1 MDAQRLLMNHLFG
14 NCYWGFGAETSFQQE
29 VSGINIADTP
39 HISNWLVE
47 LLKPKIHHQSSHLTK
62 GEKVK
67 QNYLGTKN
75 EFDSFCNRSKPNV
88 TYLSNKKRNHT
99 SFSVDLVLTKTL
111 RNLEAKA
118 SLEAVRRTLAPG
130 LEGPGPGPGR
140 GAGWGGE
147 EEEEGI
153 PGLGGRFTCLGPRP
167 VTRCPP
173 RGCRVTK
180 FLKTLGRRRLH
191 LTKSGKAARW
201 RRPPSQGQSPR
212 GWQRWNCGLVSTAR
226 LRELLEGTP
235 FFPAPAPSACPA
247 RCLRTSLRA
256 PDARGLCPPD
266 KATDPS
272 MPEENWS
279 CIQCFCDQV
288 NSDPDGISHAPWLL
302 AHKIQSPQ
310 EMEALHALTVLEVC
324 MNYCGEK
331 FHSEVAKFRFLN
343 ELIKVLSP
351 KYLGCWTTEKV
362 KSRIIEIMFSW
373 TVWFPKDIKIRD
385 AYQMLKKQGII
396 KQDPKLPVDKILPPP
411 SPRPK
416 SSIFDA
422 DEEKSKLL
430 TKLLKSNHPE
440 DLQAANRL
448 IKTLIK
454 EEQEKSEKVSKR
466 LSTIQEVHSSV
477 KLMKEMLNN
486 HQGPNLEQLD
496 LKTLQGLYEKC
507 EKLRPTLFRLA
518 SDTVDDD
525 VALAEILQA
534 NDRLSQGVL
543 LYKQVVEGQ
552 GSCGNMVASTV
563 TSSTH
568 GDLPASQALQAKAGS
583 VKSYSLIDFSDLDS
597 ESGPQQGEPTS
608 LSLLDEQLA
617 TLGLSDAPVTCKTS
631 SDFDALQVATENGC
645 QEEGNF
651 FSTTA
656 QKHLPG
662 RTAQTN
668 GTQGSSQEKLLG
680 LSAPQTSFIPDL
692 SSTLNLLHQKTLS
705 KDSPVGTN
713 SFPEQSWEIRTG
725 DTPSQPALLN
735 QSLSQ
740 LFVPLESIK
749 PSDLP
754 PITVYDRNGFK
765 VLLHFSQAGVPG
777 FPEVQVLLLSM
788 LSTAPQPVS
797 DIVFQVAVPKA
808 MKVKLQPAS
817 SSKLPAFS
825 PLLPPTVISQ
835 VLLLANPHKD
845 LVRLRYKLTFTQ
857 GGKPFSEVG
866 EVSDFPD
873 PALWSTV

>member
-1 MDAQRLLMNHLFG
+1 MA
-14 NCYWGFGAETSFQQE
+14 A
-29 VSGINIADTP
+29 AA
-39 HISNWLVE
+39 
-47 LLKPKIHHQSSHLTK
+47 KPES
-62 GEKVK
+62 E
-67 QNYLGTKN
+67 
-75 EFDSFCNRSKPNV
+75 
-88 TYLSNKKRNHT
+88 
-99 SFSVDLVLTKTL
+99 
-111 RNLEAKA
+111 
-118 SLEAVRRTLAPG
+118 
-130 LEGPGPGPGR
+130 
-140 GAGWGGE
+140 
-147 EEEEGI
+147 
-153 PGLGGRFTCLGPRP
+153 
-167 VTRCPP
+167 
-173 RGCRVTK
+173 
-180 FLKTLGRRRLH
+180 
-191 LTKSGKAARW
+191 
-201 RRPPSQGQSPR
+201 SQGVAA
-212 GWQRWNCGLVSTAR
+212 L
-226 LRELLEGTP
+226 ELWLN
-235 FFPAPAPSACPA
+235 
-247 RCLRTSLRA
+247 
-256 PDARGLCPPD
+256 

-279 CIQCFCDQV
+279 CIQCFCDLV
-288 NSDPDGISHAPWLL
+288 NSDPDGTSHAPWLL

-310 EMEALHALTVLEVC
+310 EVEALHALTVLEVC

-331 FHSEVAKFRFLN
+331 FHGEVAKFRFLN
-343 ELIKVLSP
+343 ELIKVLST

-466 LSTIQEVHSSV
+466 LSTIQEVQSNV

-525 VALAEILQA
+525 EALAEILQA
-534 NDRLSQGVL
+534 NDMLTQGML

-552 GSCGNMVASTV
+552 GSCGNTVASTV

-568 GDLPASQALQAKAGS
+568 GDLPASQALQDKAGS
-583 VKSYSLIDFSDLDS
+583 IKSYSLIDFSDLDS
-597 ESGPQQGEPTS
+597 ESGVPPQQGEPTS
-608 LSLLDEQLA
+608 SSLLDEQLA
-617 TLGLSDAPVTCKTS
+617 TLGLSDASVSCKTS
-631 SDFDALQVATENGC
+631 SDFDALQAGSLFTSCLRWRTDTSHDVATENGC
-645 QEEGNF
+645 QEEGDF

-656 QKHLPG
+656 KKPLPG
-662 RTAQTN
+662 RTHQTN
-668 GTQGSSQEKLLG
+668 GSQGSSQEKLLLG

-692 SSTLNLLHQKTLS
+692 SSRLNFLHQKTLS

-777 FPEVQVLLLSM
+777 YPEVQVLLLSM
-788 LSTAPQPVS
+788 LSTAPQPVW

-825 PLLPPTVISQ
+825 PLLPPAVISQ

-845 LVRLRYKLTFTQ
+845 PVRLRYKLTFTQ

-873 PALWSTV
+873 PSLWSTV